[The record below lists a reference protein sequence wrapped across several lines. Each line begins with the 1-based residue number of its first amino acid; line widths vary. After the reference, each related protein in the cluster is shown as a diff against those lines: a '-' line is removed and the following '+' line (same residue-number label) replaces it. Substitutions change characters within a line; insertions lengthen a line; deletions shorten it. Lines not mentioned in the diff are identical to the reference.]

1 MRALVRIW
9 IGVAV
14 AVSVS
19 WVVYLGVYV
28 YVGHLKNPAWPSAP
42 DGLPNWSVPIIVFLT
57 MAVVPTGLFIVF
69 IVGWVGLWIGRR
81 FSGR

>member
-28 YVGHLKNPAWPSAP
+28 YVGHLTRIMR
-42 DGLPNWSVPIIVFLT
+42 L
-57 MAVVPTGLFIVF
+57 M
-69 IVGWVGLWIGRR
+69 
-81 FSGR
+81 